1 MNAEDHGVRDVGVDT
16 HTVANPT
23 VIHAMEV
30 NSLVQGVLDVPPSN
44 AWHTADKG
52 SLPTQSIKGAM
63 GLSSSIGSK
72 SPFLPTKPS
81 REDVIAFG
89 GIQDPAKTAPRSSE
103 RVRAQ
108 PNADASQME
117 RATTL
122 AQHKNDL
129 PGSGIKQKSSLSF
142 VSFSEKDIVAKATSL
157 GVSLGSSTEQV
168 SKSVSTIKNL
178 ELQRNVVFLKNN
190 LGRDVDEEQHSLV
203 LSRATNLCEDLDDE
217 DDEFLGDTLGPLSKN
232 SVVPRAR
239 NKKKEMEVR
248 VPVRRSARIFKIQ
261 KRKR

>member
-1 MNAEDHGVRDVGVDT
+1 MNTENHGVQGVGIGT
-16 HTVANPT
+16 HTVATPT
-23 VIHAMEV
+23 DIHAMEES
-30 NSLVQGVLDVPPSN
+30 SLVPVVFDVLPSF
-44 AWHTADKG
+44 ARHTTDKG
-52 SLPTQSIKGAM
+52 NMPTQCIKGAM
-63 GLSSSIGSK
+63 GLSSSTGSK
-72 SPFLPTKPS
+72 SSFLPTKPS

-108 PNADASQME
+108 PNADASQLE

-129 PGSGIKQKSSLSF
+129 PGSGNKQKSLLSF
-142 VSFSEKDIVAKATSL
+142 VSYSKKDIVAKATSL

-190 LGRDVDEEQHSLV
+190 LGQDVDEEQHSLV

-217 DDEFLGDTLGPLSKN
+217 EDEFLGDTLGPLSKN
-232 SVVPRAR
+232 LAIPRAR
-239 NKKKEMEVR
+239 NKKKELEVR
-248 VPVRRSARIFKIQ
+248 VPVRRSARIIKIQ